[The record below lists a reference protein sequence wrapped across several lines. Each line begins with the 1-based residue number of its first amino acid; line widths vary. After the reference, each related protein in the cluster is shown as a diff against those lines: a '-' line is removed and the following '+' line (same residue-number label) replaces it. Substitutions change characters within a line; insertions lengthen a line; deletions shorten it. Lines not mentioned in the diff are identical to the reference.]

1 MVGVAREE
9 SADPQA
15 QPPALWGVFLPEDVV
30 LEAQKAVQFYLGQE
44 PYCETEGLAAPFP
57 WARVLYGLGHQDAVT
72 TILQNSW
79 GDSDVIREGIS
90 ALVKVNGATW
100 RHARLVEHG
109 VLELKKGLLGS
120 EQRVWS
126 LHLKML
132 TSQMPELYELAET
145 RVISTLQQLLHPLLV
160 DEGCGGNLQL
170 TDIQPGDTTV
180 RWMAGL
186 RDALQAEAFSRP
198 IHIFCSI

>member
-1 MVGVAREE
+1 MVGVAGED
-9 SADPQA
+9 SADLQA
-15 QPPALWGVFLPEDVV
+15 QPPARWGVALPQDVV
-30 LEAQKAVQFYLGQE
+30 VEAQKAVRFYLSQE
-44 PYCETEGLAAPFP
+44 PYCETDGLAAPFP

-72 TILQNSW
+72 TILHSIW
-79 GDSDVIREGIS
+79 GDSSVIHDGIA

-109 VLELKKGLLGS
+109 VLELKNGFLGS

-126 LHLKML
+126 LQLKML

-145 RVISTLQQLLHPLLV
+145 RVIATLQQLLHPLLA
-160 DEGCGGNLQL
+160 DEWCGGNLQL
-170 TDIQPGDTTV
+170 TDIHPGDRTE